1 MGRRGKG
8 LIYMN
13 FRKNRTHVLGCVWM
27 YGCVDLWMC
36 VRWITGTS
44 MQPRHGTARHGT
56 ARHGTARY
64 GIYTILAWAGLDWG
78 LTHIQSLGQ
87 VIRESRINHPQTL
100 GSGIPH
106 TLSDKIYTNHRTTYP
121 SETKLIP
128 RVTANPRAIFT
139 YTQGYSH

>member
-1 MGRRGKG
+1 M
-8 LIYMN
+8 YWD
-13 FRKNRTHVLGCVWM
+13 VCGCMDV
-27 YGCVDLWMC
+27 CVDVC
-36 VRWITGTS
+36 VRWITGTPMHQS
-44 MQPRHGTARHGT
+44 TARHGT

>member
-1 MGRRGKG
+1 
-8 LIYMN
+8 MN
-13 FRKNRTHVLGCVWM
+13 FRKNVHMYWDVCGCMDVCVDGCVCGGLPVPLCNHGM
-27 YGCVDLWMC
+27 A
-36 VRWITGTS
+36 
-44 MQPRHGTARHGT
+44 RHGTARHGT